1 MTIEFGLS
9 RRGVLALL
17 IGFLGIQS
25 ILLRSNMNFPF
36 SEGDFGEWWPDS
48 WLKSNEREWLSSLK
62 GRFLW
67 IYECHYGGLEHMPSR
82 FFFFFDDHMPR
93 RCCCVQIDNQCHFY
107 CLTYIGKVFGT
118 LISKCHNFSDKC
130 HLLIWRHIDK

>member
-36 SEGDFGEWWPDS
+36 SEGDFGEWWPDF
-48 WLKSNEREWLSSLK
+48 WLKSNENGSQVSRVGSCEFMNAIMVVWK
-62 GRFLW
+62 
-67 IYECHYGGLEHMPSR
+67 LE
-82 FFFFFDDHMPR
+82 HMPR
-93 RCCCVQIDNQCHFY
+93 RCCCVQIDNQCHIY

-130 HLLIWRHIDK
+130 HLLIRWHIDK